1 MKIKWT
7 RKALN
12 DLKEIYHFIAK
23 ENLKAA
29 RQTNAIIRQKAL
41 FLLGNPYI
49 GRANDIPNARELVIT
64 GTPYILFYKVEET
77 SDSIFI
83 VHVIHAAR
91 DWPNLV

>member
-12 DLKEIYHFIAK
+12 DLIAK
-23 ENLKAA
+23 ENIKAA

-41 FLLGNPYI
+41 FLLDNPYI
-49 GRANDIPNARELVIT
+49 GRTSDIPNARELVIT
-64 GTPYILFYKVEET
+64 GTPYILFYTVEET